1 MSVGIAIGLIAVGL
15 VTGAI
20 TSLVG
25 ASGVMIIVPA
35 LTMLFQV
42 NTHMAIGTSLMVDVI
57 TSIVVAIGYFR
68 AKNVK
73 LTEALWL
80 AASAILGAQLGAR
93 WAGTIPE
100 GPLNIIF
107 AVVMVISGLATLRS
121 ALKKTAETT
130 ETAETAEITETTESA
145 STVKT
150 SGTVET
156 AGTTET
162 SSNANGQKN
171 DNENKKGKKGLRF
184 SAPWQKTLALLVVG
198 FGLGIISGLVGAGG
212 GVMVLL
218 ALIFILQYPM
228 HQAIGTSTVIMA
240 ITALSSAIGYGVQGR
255 IDYTYGLLIAVGA
268 VIAGIIGSRY
278 ANKINEKRLKIIV
291 SIVFMVIGVVMLVLR
306 FFA

>member
-35 LTMLFQV
+35 LTMLFHV

-73 LTEALWL
+73 LAEALWL

-93 WAGTIPE
+93 WAGAIPE

-121 ALKKTAETT
+121 ALKKTAET
-130 ETAETAEITETTESA
+130 
-145 STVKT
+145 
-150 SGTVET
+150 

-162 SSNANGQKN
+162 TNGSADHK
-171 DNENKKGKKGLRF
+171 ENKKGKKGLHF
-184 SAPWQKTLALLVVG
+184 SAPWQKILALLVVG

-306 FFA
+306 LFA